1 MAITVP
7 HIGPQLPSQIDPF
20 EDSGGVT
27 SQSFTQANV
36 DELARLL
43 MLNREAKKMDY
54 SGNVEKYKTRLG
66 EFVEP
71 VPRMNIY
78 DFASELGAGLLSTP
92 NTGGASA
99 YVGLGVGF
107 NKVSERMRNARA
119 EERKM
124 RQQLGM
130 QAAQMAM
137 QDEKG
142 ALDYLRQIELKN
154 IDLKNKRGDLLTF
167 EYTDADGKVVQTTV
181 RDNVANDDIIN
192 DLLDT
197 KNAIEVKTP
206 GSVVNVGTGISERD
220 KQAIK
225 SQLSSEDE
233 ILAKSRAGTSSISNV
248 LEAQEIARRLG
259 PENFGEV
266 ERLTMYP
273 RKLINSLRKKD
284 SEIIGDQILLNQ
296 ISMGFTMDIVS
307 RTKGAISNREMEL
320 FIQASPGLGSNYN
333 GFMKQANYLKRIA
346 QRDVDFFNAYV
357 DEADRLEGLE
367 IAGEMTASQVKR
379 KLNQFEGNWYDKTYY
394 DAESDSFIT
403 GDSKRNNLI
412 FDAEEKAELEAVS
425 KGGYVD
431 SNGFAYNIADGFNPS
446 RWAKEY
452 REGQETE
459 NPSSYTTNQSPQ
471 LKEALNLKE
480 QVASGT
486 GKFANLTDEE
496 RTQKL
501 AEIDAMIKGLSGQ

>member
-1 MAITVP
+1 MTITRAQ
-7 HIGPQLPSQIDPF
+7 IPSLIDPF
-20 EDSGGVT
+20 ATGGDVT
-27 SQSFTQANV
+27 SEKNFSQANI
-36 DELARLL
+36 DELSRLL
-43 MLNREAKKMDY
+43 MLNRESNKMDY

-71 VPRMNIY
+71 APRMNIY

-107 NKVSERMRNARA
+107 NKVSERMRNAQA

-124 RQQLGM
+124 RQQIGM

-154 IDLKNKRGDLLTF
+154 QDLKNKRGDLLTF
-167 EYTDADGKVVQTTV
+167 EYTDATGKVAQTTV

-192 DLLDT
+192 DLLDN

-206 GSVVNVGTGISERD
+206 GSIVNVGSGASERD

-225 SQLSSEDE
+225 SQYASEDE

-248 LEAQEIARRLG
+248 NEAQEIARRLG
-259 PENFGEV
+259 PENFGEAA
-266 ERLTMYP
+266 RLTLYP
-273 RKLINSLRKKD
+273 RKILDAFGITDETAAN
-284 SEIIGDQILLNQ
+284 IIGDQILLNQ
-296 ISMGFTMDIVS
+296 ISMGFTMDIVG
-307 RTKGAISNREMEL
+307 RTKGAISNKEMEL

-333 GFMKQANYLKRIA
+333 GFMKQANYLKKIA
-346 QRDVDFFNAYV
+346 ERDVNFFNAYV

-367 IAGEMTASQVKR
+367 IDGEMTASQVKR
-379 KLNQFEGNWYDKTYY
+379 KLNQFEGNWYND
-394 DAESDSFIT
+394 
-403 GDSKRNNLI
+403 NLI
-412 FDAEEKAELEAVS
+412 FDAEETAELEAIS

-452 REGQETE
+452 RDGQETE

-471 LKEALNLKE
+471 LKDALNLKE

-486 GKFANLTDEE
+486 GKFANMTTEEKNAELIKIDE
-496 RTQKL
+496 L
-501 AEIDAMIKGLSGQ
+501 IKTLSQ

>member
-1 MAITVP
+1 
-7 HIGPQLPSQIDPF
+7 
-20 EDSGGVT
+20 
-27 SQSFTQANV
+27 
-36 DELARLL
+36 
-43 MLNREAKKMDY
+43 MDY

-206 GSVVNVGTGISERD
+206 GSVVNVGGGASERD

-266 ERLTMYP
+266 QRLTMYP
-273 RKLINSLRKKD
+273 RKLLDAFGITDETAAN
-284 SEIIGDQILLNQ
+284 IIGDQILLNQ

-346 QRDVDFFNAYV
+346 QRDVDFFNDYV
-357 DEADRLEGLE
+357 DEAEKLEALE
-367 IAGEMTASQVKR
+367 EKGQLTASQVKR
-379 KLNQFEGNWYDKTYY
+379 KLNQFEGNWYND
-394 DAESDSFIT
+394 
-403 GDSKRNNLI
+403 NLI
-412 FDAEEKAELEAVS
+412 FDAEEKAELEAIS

-480 QVASGT
+480 QVTSGT
-486 GKFANLTDEE
+486 GQYANLTDEE

-501 AEIDAMIKGLSGQ
+501 VEIDNLIKEISEQ